1 MELVRYIH
9 LNPLRA
15 GVVPDLKT
23 LDRYPYSGHSVLMAK
38 VNYDWQNTDKV
49 LKLFDEKSGTARRAY
64 RQFVNKGID
73 QGKRTD
79 LTGGGLIRSVGGWA
93 AVKALRAA
101 KVFEKADERILGDGD
116 FVESVLK
123 AANEQMERKYDL
135 RARGFSLTKV
145 ASRVAEVLGV
155 EQEKVRAA
163 GRHREIVQ
171 ARSLLCYWA
180 VRELGVT
187 MISLSRRL
195 DLSVTAIG
203 KAVIRGEKLAKAKKY
218 SLIDK

>member
-1 MELVRYIH
+1 MH
-9 LNPLRA
+9 
-15 GVVPDLKT
+15 
-23 LDRYPYSGHSVLMAK
+23 
-38 VNYDWQNTDKV
+38 
-49 LKLFDEKSGTARRAY
+49 
-64 RQFVNKGID
+64 
-73 QGKRTD
+73 
-79 LTGGGLIRSVGGWA
+79 TGGGLIRSVGGWA
-93 AVKALRAA
+93 ALKALRAA
-101 KVFEKADERILGDGD
+101 RVFEKGDERILGDGD

-123 AANEQMERKYDL
+123 AANEAMERKYDL
-135 RARGFSLTKV
+135 QAQGFTLSKV

-155 EQEKVRAA
+155 EQEKVWAA
-163 GRHREIVQ
+163 GRHREIVK

-203 KAVIRGEKLAKAKKY
+203 KAVIRGEGLAKANKY